1 MNSAFTNQTYKRAF
15 FIALI
20 LNLALLAF
28 GAYWWRVHRS
38 PADSNRDV
46 SMESMHMQDSNDSE
60 AQSGQSEETKS
71 SRPQLGP
78 IQLSPQRLQMIGVT
92 MGSVEMKSMVDEVR
106 ATGTVDVDERRIAY
120 VQTRFPGWLRRVY
133 GDASYQYIRKGQP
146 LFTIY
151 SPDLVTTE
159 QEYLLAR
166 KNAEQLQQ
174 SSVSGVATGA
184 ESLLSAARQRLEQWE
199 VPRSEIAKLE
209 ATGKPITELTFNSP
223 VSGYITERNALPNMY
238 VQPETRLYTVADL
251 SNVWV
256 NAQVFQNDI
265 GKLTP
270 NNPAEVTVD
279 AYPGK
284 TFNGRIEQI
293 LPQVDMNTR
302 TVRVRLAFPN
312 PSLKLK
318 PGMYVNVLMK
328 PPMGRHMV
336 VPASAIFH
344 SGTHNMVFVN
354 RGEGLLEPREVEL
367 GSRMGDYYAIEKGLA
382 MGDSVVTS
390 ANFLVDSEAQLQAA
404 AGAFTPPPPGAGQAA
419 SMNAPAGQHIK
430 VDFSSDPSPPHKG
443 GNTFRVKLTGSDGG
457 PVTGAQVVV
466 GNFMAAMP
474 AMGMAAMKNE
484 TTLTEKGNGMY
495 EGRGTIDSGGTWQ
508 ITITVT
514 KGGQVIATKHF
525 TLNAEG
531 GM

>member
-1 MNSAFTNQTYKRAF
+1 MNPQTYRRAF
-15 FIALI
+15 IIAAV
-20 LNLALLAF
+20 LNLVLIAGF
-28 GAYWWRVHRS
+28 GLFWWRSHRS
-38 PADSNRDV
+38 NEAATPEMSQDMSSMNMKADLDTRG
-46 SMESMHMQDSNDSE
+46 DSQVE
-60 AQSGQSEETKS
+60 ASAQEPKLE
-71 SRPQLGP
+71 P
-78 IQLSPQRLQMIGVT
+78 IQLTPQRLQMIGVT
-92 MGSVEMKSMVDEVR
+92 MGSVEMKSMADEVR
-106 ATGTVDVDERRIAY
+106 ATGNVDVDDRRIAY
-120 VQTRFPGWLRRVY
+120 VQTRFPGWLRKVY
-133 GDASYQYIRKGQP
+133 ADASYQYVRKGQP

-174 SSVSGVATGA
+174 SSVSGVAKGA
-184 ESLLSAARQRLEQWE
+184 DSLLSSARQRLEQWE
-199 VPRSEIAKLE
+199 VPQSEIAKLE
-209 ATGKPITELTFNSP
+209 ASGKPITELSFNSP

-251 SNVWV
+251 SSVWV
-256 NAQVFQNDI
+256 HAQVYQNEI
-265 GKLTP
+265 GRLKP
-270 NNPAEVTVD
+270 GNPAEITVD
-279 AYPGK
+279 SYPGTAFK
-284 TFNGRIEQI
+284 GRIEQI

-302 TVRVRLAFPN
+302 TVRVRLTLLN
-312 PSLKLK
+312 PGLKLK

-336 VPASAIFH
+336 VPASAVFH
-344 SGTHNMVFVN
+344 SGAHNMVFVN
-354 RGEGLLEPREVEL
+354 RGGGLLEPREVEL
-367 GSRMGDYYAIEKGLA
+367 GARMGDHYAINKGLSV
-382 MGDSVVTS
+382 GDSVVTS

-419 SMNAPAGQHIK
+419 SMNAPASQQVS

-443 GNTFRVKLTGSDGG
+443 SNTFRVKVNGMDGA

-474 AMGMAAMKNE
+474 AMGMAAMKGE
-484 TTLTEKGNGMY
+484 TTLSDKGNGMY
-495 EGRGTIDSGGTWQ
+495 EATGKLDSGGTWQ
-508 ITITVT
+508 MSVTVT
-514 KGGQVIATKHF
+514 KDGKVIATKRF